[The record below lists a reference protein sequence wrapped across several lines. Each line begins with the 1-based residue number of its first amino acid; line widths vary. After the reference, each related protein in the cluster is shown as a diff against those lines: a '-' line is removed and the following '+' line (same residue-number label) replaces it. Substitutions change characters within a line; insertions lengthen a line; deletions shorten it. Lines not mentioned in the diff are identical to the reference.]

1 MHCAVRYSLKIIGI
15 LPLLGLLLCNACI
28 MSRPREVIH
37 TPDWILNHPRR
48 YPSDIYLVGVGSAP
62 TSVGLSLALE
72 AAASSAR
79 AELVQT
85 IEVHINHSQRMITQ
99 TQSLERKNAGQIQI
113 ALDMERSDV
122 ASFTTTST
130 EQVVQGIEIKE
141 KHHSPKEEVLYV
153 LAVLE
158 KETAADRIRKQIYEI
173 DHHLEAEVLKAE
185 EYAEQVD
192 LLMSI
197 RHYRRAFR
205 KSLQVESLRR
215 QLSVLSNIASTNT
228 SAQTSDGIASRLVEL
243 FQRYR
248 INLVMVDDS
257 TQIIDTMR
265 DVLTKSSFSIN
276 THLDRSA
283 PGVTLWAKIN
293 TQWDTYKAEYDE
305 NELQVCRVYINIQ
318 LIDHL
323 SEVIIGQ
330 INMGENS
337 NAASKD
343 KAKKRALRLLNK
355 RILAEL
361 PSAIYR
367 VLSVEMDS

>member
-1 MHCAVRYSLKIIGI
+1 M
-15 LPLLGLLLCNACI
+15 
-28 MSRPREVIH
+28 
-37 TPDWILNHPRR
+37 
-48 YPSDIYLVGVGSAP
+48 
-62 TSVGLSLALE
+62 
-72 AAASSAR
+72 
-79 AELVQT
+79 
-85 IEVHINHSQRMITQ
+85 
-99 TQSLERKNAGQIQI
+99 
-113 ALDMERSDV
+113 
-122 ASFTTTST
+122 
-130 EQVVQGIEIKE
+130 
-141 KHHSPKEEVLYV
+141 
-153 LAVLE
+153 
-158 KETAADRIRKQIYEI
+158 
-173 DHHLEAEVLKAE
+173 
-185 EYAEQVD
+185 
-192 LLMSI
+192 
-197 RHYRRAFR
+197 
-205 KSLQVESLRR
+205 
-215 QLSVLSNIASTNT
+215 LSNIAITNT